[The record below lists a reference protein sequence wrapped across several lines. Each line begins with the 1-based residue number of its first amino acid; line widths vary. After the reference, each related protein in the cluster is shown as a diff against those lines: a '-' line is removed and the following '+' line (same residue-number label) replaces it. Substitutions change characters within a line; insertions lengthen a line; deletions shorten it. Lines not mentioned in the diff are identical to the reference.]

1 MDIIRLD
8 DSEYN
13 QATIVNNIP
22 NKLWVE
28 RFFDPGEF
36 KFTAP
41 AHSNIRTELPIGSLI
56 SHIGTKT
63 VMIVQSHLIEEN
75 ADGESTLIISGES
88 LDCFLRARVAIPD
101 GQNGT
106 TNADTGEEY
115 TYGFGSGYV
124 GNTWEQAVVVLE
136 NDLLQDS
143 LEPIS
148 NLEIP
153 NLSVSFEG
161 FGIETETTK
170 TPKIGQLDKTI
181 KELMSFCDGGIK
193 VVRPTGSETTMAFV
207 IYSGVDKSGEVVFDW
222 INGDLKSARY
232 FWSNKNKY
240 NGFYVRGKYHT
251 VIELPPVEFSG
262 FSVQMLLI
270 DASDIDGDPTEMTA
284 PELTA
289 LEDALRARGY
299 AEINQLKEQTL
310 LDAVASQK
318 SLMSFRDAYDVG
330 DIVMVNGNYGVRTK
344 MRVTEYAEI
353 EDENGESGYPT
364 LAKI

>member
-8 DSEYN
+8 NSTYN
-13 QATIVNNIP
+13 QATIINNIP

-36 KFTAP
+36 KFTVP
-41 AHSNIRTELPIGSLI
+41 AHSNIRTELPLGSLI

-63 VMIVQSHLIEEN
+63 VMIVQSHLIEEDV
-75 ADGESTLIISGES
+75 DGESTLTISGES
-88 LDCFLRARVAIPD
+88 LDCFLRARAAIPD

-115 TYGFGSGYV
+115 TYSFGSGYV

-136 NDLLQDS
+136 NELLQDS

-170 TPKIGQLDKTI
+170 TPKISQLDKVV
-181 KELMSFCDGGIK
+181 KELLAFCNGGIK

-207 IYSGVDKSGEVVFDW
+207 IYSGTDKSEEIIFDW
-222 INGDLKSARY
+222 NNGDLKSARY
-232 FWSNKNKY
+232 LWSNKNKY

-251 VIELPPVEFSG
+251 IIELPPSGYTG
-262 FSVQMLLI
+262 FSAQMLLV

-284 PELTA
+284 PELAA
-289 LEDALRARGY
+289 LESALRARGL
-299 AEINQLKEQTL
+299 AELNLLKEQEL
-310 LDAVASQK
+310 VDAIASPK
-318 SLMSFRDAYDVG
+318 SLTSFRDTYDVG
-330 DIVMVNGNYGVRTK
+330 DFVMVNGNYGVKTK

-353 EDENGESGYPT
+353 EDESGESGYPT